1 MFRGYEKSKKRN
13 RRLPLSE
20 YQDTEFLGEW
30 EGYRV
35 SKVRRKLWGS
45 RRRVVITLEEQDGQ
59 LGVCEGCGCS
69 VEAVH
74 ERVSREVRD
83 LPILGTETVL
93 LLQRRRLDCPACGPT
108 VEHLEWLER

>member
-1 MFRGYEKSKKRN
+1 MSNYK
-13 RRLPLSE
+13 
-20 YQDTEFLGEW
+20 DIEFLGEW

-35 SKVRRKLWGS
+35 GKVRRKLWGS
-45 RRRVVITLEEQDGQ
+45 RQRVVISLGEKVGHV
-59 LGVCEGCGCS
+59 GVCEGCGCT

-93 LLQRRRLDCPACGPT
+93 VMQRRRLECPDCGPT
-108 VEHLEWLER
+108 LERLG